1 MSLANLKKIISRLQ
15 NKSQSKAS
23 DVEILCC
30 LSSWDYMS
38 FSATWF
44 DYLLSNFPYNIRL
57 WLPSKS
63 LSSFID
69 MKAIINGPTKLL
81 KDPILSSALV
91 HKKKIFA
98 SRHHDNHA
106 YMSYGISP
114 FYKSEQPTMVLVVDG
129 MGDDASISSYVSIR
143 SPEGNNIL
151 KFLGS
156 NSSIF
161 DSLGILYQVISSSQG
176 GWTPLSSEG
185 RYMGASAWGNFNRST
200 NTYYLQLRQI
210 VTLRHN
216 GEISLNKEYVNWHL
230 DPSHKPYKQ
239 KLIDVI
245 GKPILPSE
253 CWNPDNVLNVDNVQH
268 APATVERCD
277 KAAALQMVFED
288 CIFHLVSSLIL
299 KTKRMFGGI
308 ASNKLIWTGG
318 CALNCVA
325 SMHLLEQFG
334 KKFYERIDMVTNLY
348 VRKSC
353 GTDVHPGK
361 RTLHLWIPV
370 RLSLYSLQS
379 NLH

>member
-1 MSLANLKKIISRLQ
+1 
-15 NKSQSKAS
+15 
-23 DVEILCC
+23 
-30 LSSWDYMS
+30 
-38 FSATWF
+38 
-44 DYLLSNFPYNIRL
+44 
-57 WLPSKS
+57 
-63 LSSFID
+63 
-69 MKAIINGPTKLL
+69 
-81 KDPILSSALV
+81 
-91 HKKKIFA
+91 
-98 SRHHDNHA
+98 
-106 YMSYGISP
+106 
-114 FYKSEQPTMVLVVDG
+114 
-129 MGDDASISSYVSIR
+129 
-143 SPEGNNIL
+143 
-151 KFLGS
+151 
-156 NSSIF
+156 
-161 DSLGILYQVISSSQG
+161 
-176 GWTPLSSEG
+176 
-185 RYMGASAWGNFNRST
+185 MGASAWGNFNRST

-288 CIFHLVSSLIL
+288 CIFHLVASLIL
-299 KTKRMFGGI
+299 KTRKMFGGI